1 MIYIQE
7 VYCVERPKYRYRL
20 AFERTK
26 QNGYYDRKRT
36 MYVAASSEAEA
47 KRLVKENY
55 PDAKA
60 FRIIGKWENTPRKTT
75 GTKESAMTAAKAA
88 SAPKA
93 TETSNATRKTSN
105 VKYVDPEEII
115 RSIWNKRKAEQV
127 RLQEQLKVKYSQRLA
142 ELISDYDDRRKKLN
156 HEWELMEKS
165 IAEEKHHCKALGLF
179 QFDKRK
185 SIKQEIVKLK
195 EQQEAISGELKELDE
210 NFRAEKVDL
219 ENEREAERK
228 TLYQRSKEAFPA
240 PTNENK
246 FDGYDQLPIEQAVRY
261 TRLIYLLLEMEP
273 GERYT
278 ITDMQDFPG
287 LSCCS
292 NSAIS
297 SLLQHPVAQG
307 CTIRTIER
315 GRAYYTI
322 TIPKE

>member
-1 MIYIQE
+1 MD
-7 VYCVERPKYRYRL
+7 RPKYRYHL
-20 AFERTK
+20 AFQCTK
-26 QNGYYDRKRT
+26 NGHFRANMTYY
-36 MYVAASSEAEA
+36 VNASSEAEA
-47 KRLVKENY
+47 KRLVKESY

-75 GTKESAMTAAKAA
+75 GTKESAVTAAKAA
-88 SAPKA
+88 PAPKA

-105 VKYVDPEEII
+105 AKYVDPEEIV
-115 RSIWNKRKAEQV
+115 RSIWNKRKAEQA

-156 HEWELMEKS
+156 HELELTEKS
-165 IAEEKHHCKALGLF
+165 IAEEKNHRKTLGLF

-185 SIKQEIVKLK
+185 DIKTEITKLK
-195 EQQEAISGELKELDE
+195 ERCEAISGELKELDE
-210 NFRAEKVDL
+210 NFHAEKVDL

-228 TLYQRSKEAFPA
+228 TLYQRAKETFPA

-273 GERYT
+273 GKRYT
-278 ITDMQDFPG
+278 ITDMQDFSG
-287 LSCCS
+287 LSYCS

-297 SLLQHPVAQG
+297 SLLQHPTAQSY
-307 CTIRTIER
+307 TVRTVER
-315 GRAYYTI
+315 GRVYYTLS
-322 TIPKE
+322 IP